1 MNWFK
6 DTWNRLTTFLKEV
19 RAEMAKVSF
28 PSREEVVATTVVVII
43 ASFIFGIF
51 LFMADWVIARTF
63 GWLVGAFGA

>member
-6 DTWNRLTTFLKEV
+6 NTPERLVTFLKEV

-28 PSREEVVATTVVVII
+28 PSRDEVVATTIVVVI

-51 LFMADWVIARTF
+51 LFAADWVIAKGF
-63 GWLVGAFGA
+63 GWLVGSFA